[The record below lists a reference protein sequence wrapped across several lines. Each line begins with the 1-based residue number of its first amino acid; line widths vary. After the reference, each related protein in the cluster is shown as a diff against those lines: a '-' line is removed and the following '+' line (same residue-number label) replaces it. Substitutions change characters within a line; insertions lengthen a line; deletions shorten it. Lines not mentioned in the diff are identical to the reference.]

1 MTKPKHKLL
10 FMDALKCR
18 SLWVYIVLLTTA
30 SLVCGWYMHDTY
42 MDWLQQT
49 DQIVVVDLRNLQ

>member
-1 MTKPKHKLL
+1 MTEHELKRMLL
-10 FMDALKCR
+10 L
-18 SLWVYIVLLTTA
+18 VYLVLLTTA

-42 MDWLQQT
+42 MGWLQQT

>member
-1 MTKPKHKLL
+1 MTEHE
-10 FMDALKCR
+10 LKCR
-18 SLWVYIVLLTTA
+18 SLWVYIILLTIA

-49 DQIVVVDLRNLQ
+49 DQIVVVDLRNPQ